1 VTVKAKLRCLAVTNG
16 PELETRYEEAIM
28 KKKILSVFA
37 AGALALSVSACNTP
51 GERAAGGAVIGGLGG
66 AAVGAAVGGGRGAL
80 VGGALGAAG
89 GAVVGANTSGG
100 DPYGCPYG
108 SFQGRDGR
116 IYCR

>member
-1 VTVKAKLRCLAVTNG
+1 MR
-16 PELETRYEEAIM
+16 
-28 KKKILSVFA
+28 KILSVFA

-51 GERAAGGAVIGGLGG
+51 GERAAGGAVVGGLGG

-89 GAVVGANTSGG
+89 GAVVGANTAPPA

-108 SFQGRDGR
+108 SFRGADGR